1 MVRYGDARYAVAL
14 VPATGNE
21 EPVPFSLPDDDVVA
35 AIDAPP
41 TPLTSPSPDDR
52 SVLLLH
58 YESHPPITM
67 LARPW
72 LGLAGVRIDPV
83 IGARQRTRRFTGM
96 SILDATDGTEHRL
109 ALRRDAQV
117 SLPAWAP
124 GGQRFAFTIDEAD
137 GVGLWVVDRPADP
150 VQVPGVRVCAVLG
163 ADPPALGGAAHWSR
177 DGRTLLVLGAVDRQ
191 PAVTPVEPR
200 ISETA
205 GKRSQMATY
214 QDLLTS
220 AADEDAFEALATS
233 VPVRV
238 DPGTGTASTLGPAG
252 LYQFIDESPDG
263 SYLLVH
269 RLQRPFSFRVP
280 YYFFA
285 RRVEVWSRT
294 GALVRVVAD
303 LPVSDQVPRMGV
315 PSGPRGVSW
324 DERAPARLIWTEALD
339 GGDPVAPAEYRD
351 AIWHLDAPFD
361 AEPKQ
366 AFKVVNRCLGW
377 SNLDQPG
384 ALLLTEH
391 DRDRRWVTT
400 WRCELTAPE
409 RNRVVFDLAEDDAYA
424 DPGSPMMRLHPD
436 GSRTLRQDGD
446 ALYLRGAGATPD
458 GDRPFLDRRDL
469 ADGSVTRLFQSAAD
483 AHESVLSLTGG
494 TGGTGGSAQQAVIW
508 RETRAEPP
516 NLWVVALGDG
526 GVVSLGDS
534 RVASPGGGRSE
545 PRRLT
550 RWPDPH
556 PALTGM
562 TRQLITTDRGDGVQ
576 LSGMLYLPRGYDG
589 ERDGPLAL
597 LIWAYP
603 MDYGDQGTAGQV
615 RAGTRRFKR
624 LTGSDPAW
632 FVRRGYAV
640 LADATMPVIGD
651 PETKNDSYVE
661 QVIAAAAAHIGA
673 LAARGVADPQR
684 VAMAGHSYGAFLTA
698 TLLAHTDLFAAGIAR
713 SGAYNRTLTPFGF
726 QTERRSFWEVPQVYD
741 QVSPFRFADKIRAPL
756 LLIHGDKDANSGTFC
771 IQSER
776 MFQAIEGNGGTA
788 RLVILPC
795 ENHGYL
801 ARESVLHVL
810 AEQFAWLERW
820 LGPGYS

>member
-1 MVRYGDARYAVAL
+1 M
-14 VPATGNE
+14 
-21 EPVPFSLPDDDVVA
+21 PFSLPDNDVVA

-41 TPLTSPSPDDR
+41 TPLASPSPDER
-52 SVLLLH
+52 SVLLVH
-58 YESHPPITM
+58 YESHPPISM

-83 IGARQRTRRFTGM
+83 IGGRQRTRRFTGM
-96 SILDATDGTEHRL
+96 SIIDTTDGTECWP
-109 ALRRDAQV
+109 ALPPGAQV

-124 GGQRFAFTIDEAD
+124 GGQRFAFTIDEPD
-137 GVGLWVVDRPADP
+137 GVGLWVANRPADP
-150 VQVPGVRVCAVLG
+150 VQVPGVRVCDVLG
-163 ADPPALGGAAHWSR
+163 ADPPGLGGTVHWSR
-177 DGRTLLVLGAVDRQ
+177 DGRTLLVLCAVSE
-191 PAVTPVEPR
+191 PSAVKPVEPR
-200 ISETA
+200 ISETV

-220 AADEDAFEALATS
+220 AAGEDTFEALATS
-233 VPVRV
+233 IPIRV
-238 DPGTGTASTLGPAG
+238 DPATGTVTALGPAG

-269 RLQRPFSFRVP
+269 RLLRPFSFRVP
-280 YYFFA
+280 HYFFA
-285 RRVEVWSRT
+285 RRAEVWSRT

-339 GGDPVAPAEYRD
+339 GGDPVSPAEFRD
-351 AIWHLDAPFD
+351 AIWYQDAPFD
-361 AEPKQ
+361 AEPRQ
-366 AFKVVNRCLGW
+366 AFKIVNRCLGW
-377 SNLDQPG
+377 ANLDQPG

-391 DRDRRWVTT
+391 DRDRRWLTT
-400 WRCELTAPE
+400 WRCELAAPE
-409 RNRVVFDLAEDDAYA
+409 RNRIVFDLAEDDAYA
-424 DPGSPMMRLHPD
+424 DPGSPMTRLHPD

-458 GDRPFLDRRDL
+458 GDLPFLDRRDL
-469 ADGSVTRLFQSAAD
+469 ADGSVTRMFQSAAD
-483 AHESVLSLTGG
+483 AHESVLCFTGG
-494 TGGTGGSAQQAVIW
+494 QTRQAVIW

-516 NLWVVALGDG
+516 NLWVV
-526 GVVSLGDS
+526 SLADNGP
-534 RVASPGGGRSE
+534 A

-550 RWPDPH
+550 CWPDPH
-556 PALTGM
+556 PGLTGM
-562 TRQLITTDRGDGVQ
+562 TRQLIITDRGDGVQ
-576 LSGMLYLPRGYDG
+576 LSGMLYLPQGYDS
-589 ERDGPLAL
+589 ERDGQLAL

-603 MDYGDQGTAGQV
+603 MDYGDPGTAGQV
-615 RAGTRRFKR
+615 RAGTRRFNR
-624 LTGSDPAW
+624 LTASDPAW

-661 QVIAAAAAHIGA
+661 QVRAAAAAHIGA
-673 LAARGVADPQR
+673 LAERGVADPQR
-684 VAMAGHSYGAFLTA
+684 AAMAGHSYGAFLTA
-698 TLLAHTDLFAAGIAR
+698 TLLAHTDLFVAGIAR

-726 QTERRSFWEVPQVYD
+726 QTERRSFWEVPRVYD

-776 MFQAIEGNGGTA
+776 LFQAIEGNGGTA

-810 AEQFAWLERW
+810 AEQFDWLERW
-820 LGPGYS
+820 LGPGYSSSGPAVSVR